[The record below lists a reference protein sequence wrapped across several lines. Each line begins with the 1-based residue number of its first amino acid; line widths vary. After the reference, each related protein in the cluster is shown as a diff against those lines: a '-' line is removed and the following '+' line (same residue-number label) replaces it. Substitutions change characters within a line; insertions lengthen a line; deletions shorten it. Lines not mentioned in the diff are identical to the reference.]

1 MPWWSQTKPEIDPLI
16 EKLEDKGFHYN
27 KEEDWYERIWL
38 VATKTGS
45 ERSKEVYVKK
55 DDKWKVVMYGNEGDI
70 FFEHSV
76 DLQYKG
82 GRRKCPYIM
91 KLTALLFL
99 PLLFINAPAI
109 ASPLNQLNRYA
120 GAGNVYEQCTR
131 YRIKEEYVP
140 GYYNSVG
147 GYVGG
152 RVKTTKVRIPCNQ
165 STIGSS
171 PYAQLIPV
179 LINSFFQ

>member
-70 FFEHSV
+70 FFEHSI
-76 DLQYKG
+76 DL
-82 GRRKCPYIM
+82 
-91 KLTALLFL
+91 
-99 PLLFINAPAI
+99 
-109 ASPLNQLNRYA
+109 
-120 GAGNVYEQCTR
+120 
-131 YRIKEEYVP
+131 
-140 GYYNSVG
+140 
-147 GYVGG
+147 
-152 RVKTTKVRIPCNQ
+152 
-165 STIGSS
+165 
-171 PYAQLIPV
+171 
-179 LINSFFQ
+179 